1 MQMTNVVE
9 SGLLHAFV
17 MDGRGGARG
26 LAPEDLEGLCLEEGE
41 SLWLHWDRGHVQA
54 QRWLRTASGLSVFSC
69 DLLLED
75 ATRPRVLTLD
85 NEQLLLFLRGV
96 NFNPGAEPEDMV
108 SARFF
113 ADSRRLVSL
122 RLRPLHATD
131 EMIAAWARSEGPK
144 TPSEAL
150 LYLAE
155 SMTEKLEAPLTQL
168 AEQLDELEEC
178 AEADE
183 RHLPEHGS
191 LLQIRRRAA
200 ALRRFLTPQRDL
212 FATLSRSRLSWFVAD
227 DTVYWNELNNRLI
240 RYLEELESI
249 RERVALLLEAE
260 QQRRSE
266 HVGRTLYRLAIITG
280 LFLPLSFLAG
290 LLGVNVGG
298 MPGIESPYGF
308 LLVCL
313 LMALVLAIE
322 WWWFRRLRWL

>member
-1 MQMTNVVE
+1 
-9 SGLLHAFV
+9 
-17 MDGRGGARG
+17 
-26 LAPEDLEGLCLEEGE
+26 
-41 SLWLHWDRGHVQA
+41 
-54 QRWLRTASGLSVFSC
+54 
-69 DLLLED
+69 
-75 ATRPRVLTLD
+75 
-85 NEQLLLFLRGV
+85 
-96 NFNPGAEPEDMV
+96 
-108 SARFF
+108 
-113 ADSRRLVSL
+113 
-122 RLRPLHATD
+122 
-131 EMIAAWARSEGPK
+131 
-144 TPSEAL
+144 
-150 LYLAE
+150 
-155 SMTEKLEAPLTQL
+155 
-168 AEQLDELEEC
+168 LDELEER

-227 DTVYWNELNNRLI
+227 DTDYWNELNNRLI

-266 HVGRTLYRLAIITG
+266 HVGRTLYRLAIVTG

-298 MPGIESPYGF
+298 MPGTDSPYGF

-313 LMALVLAIE
+313 LMALVLAAE

>member
-1 MQMTNVVE
+1 MVD

-17 MDGRGGARG
+17 LDGRGSARE
-26 LAPEDLEGLCLEEGE
+26 LEFQALEGLCLETGE
-41 SLWLHWDRGHVQA
+41 SLWLHWDRGHAQA
-54 QRWLRTASGLSVFSC
+54 QRWLRTTSGISAFSC
-69 DLLLED
+69 DLLLEE
-75 ATRPRVLTLD
+75 ATRPRVLTLE

-96 NFNPGAEPEDMV
+96 NLNPGAEPEDMV

-113 ADSRRLVSL
+113 ADGRRLVSL

-131 EMIAAWARSEGPK
+131 EMIAAWARHEGPK
-144 TPSEAL
+144 TPSEAS

-155 SMTEKLEAPLTQL
+155 NMTEKLEAPLIQL
-168 AEQLDELEEC
+168 AEQLDDLEER
-178 AEADE
+178 AEVDE
-183 RHLPEHGS
+183 RHLPEHGT

-200 ALRRFLTPQRDL
+200 ALRRFLIPQRDL
-212 FATLSRSRLSWFVAD
+212 FATLSRSRLSWFVED
-227 DTVYWNELNNRLI
+227 DTDYWNELNNRLI

-266 HVGRTLYRLAIITG
+266 HVGRTLYRLAIVTG

-308 LLVCL
+308 LLACL
-313 LMALVLAIE
+313 LMALVLVVE